1 MEVVVRGRGDRI
13 DARTKERLEHKLGRL
28 SRLDARIDRIDV
40 EVTFEANDRI
50 DGGHRLEA
58 SARSGRSTYRAHA
71 VGKDVDIAL
80 DRLIERLERQI
91 SDNHRK
97 GRHKASGTPGK
108 VQSARMASNEGEP
121 PALT

>member
-1 MEVVVRGRGDRI
+1 MDVGFRARGGRVDG
-13 DARTKERLEHKLGRL
+13 RTREYLEQKLGRL
-28 SRLDARIDRIDV
+28 SRLDRRIDRIDV
-40 EVTFEANDRI
+40 QVTFEKSERI
-50 DGGHRLEA
+50 GGGHRVEA
-58 SARSGRSTYRAHA
+58 SCRSGRRTYRAHA
-71 VGKDVDIAL
+71 DGTDVVLAL

-91 SDNHRK
+91 SDHHRR

>member
-1 MEVVVRGRGDRI
+1 MNVVVRGRGDRI
-13 DARTKERLEHKLGRL
+13 DARTRERIEQKLGRL
-28 SRLDARIDRIDV
+28 SRLDGRIDRIDV
-40 EVTFEANDRI
+40 EVTFETSERI

-71 VGKDVDIAL
+71 VGEDIDIAL
-80 DRLIERLERQI
+80 NRLIERLERQI
-91 SDNHRK
+91 SDHHRR
-97 GRHKASGTPGK
+97 GRHKASGPPGK